1 MNFLNSVLIFTLEV
15 FILCKKVREPRRWG
29 ARIGGM
35 NFDIPWNFVK
45 EHVLHY
51 FMKYFFVGRVDE
63 KVNKDLSSELSPVSN
78 LPFSTP

>member
-1 MNFLNSVLIFTLEV
+1 M
-15 FILCKKVREPRRWG
+15 
-29 ARIGGM
+29 IGGM

-51 FMKYFFVGRVDE
+51 FMKYFFVARVDE